1 MDAVRFGVVGLGEGR
16 ARARRVKQTPGAVL
30 AGVCDIDAERLR
42 TARAELGCRG
52 FADYD
57 AMFADDSISG

>member
-1 MDAVRFGVVGLGEGR
+1 MDVVRFGVVGLGEGR
-16 ARARRVKQTPGAVL
+16 VRARLVKQTSGAGL
-30 AGVCDIDAERLR
+30 AGICDSAAERLR